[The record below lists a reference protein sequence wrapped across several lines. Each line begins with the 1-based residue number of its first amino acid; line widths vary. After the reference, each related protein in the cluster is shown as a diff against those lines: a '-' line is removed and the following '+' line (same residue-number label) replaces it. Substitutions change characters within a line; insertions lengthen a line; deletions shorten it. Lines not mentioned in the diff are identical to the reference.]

1 MKLRNFINSLQLI
14 LAAAVL
20 VSCFREPGTACDKER
35 ISLEFSCNPGYS
47 IETKS
52 ILSAP
57 GIETKLSSV
66 VVAAYFSKSG
76 KLDKTFVCGS
86 SDRLS
91 LVKDTPYNLYFLAN
105 LENPSALRIPEDEKD
120 MERWEYRIP
129 SYESI
134 NTNGIPSC
142 AKLDARSFSADSDL
156 DIELE
161 RLLCKINVHIS
172 HKGITGKQQNDPALF
187 RNVELHIRNANG
199 LLRPFD
205 GGGSR
210 AAGTTDILSVS
221 DYDPDMSAGVSDFV
235 FYVPENMQGQ
245 LLPNNSDPHKKTEQ
259 SLLSAGENP
268 SLATYVE
275 FTAML
280 EPSAGGIGGSLLYRM
295 YLGRDN
301 VSDFSLK
308 RNEVYN
314 LDVELVPDNLLH
326 PDWKVSHGND
336 WTDTRVLSLLNSV
349 GEVIPD
355 GSAIALRPNHPAVVR
370 LFMNTDGG
378 EQNMFQ
384 KAVNCGYLTEEIE
397 DSFVRLNWASNV
409 VSSDRDFLSLPELLK
424 NDGISISMNSATGEL
439 CFSIDSG
446 ADIEA
451 GKEYE
456 LEFFLSPGRA
466 SHTKKLKLTVLP
478 ECTLETDSCRL
489 YVAQKRKL
497 NVLNALGTYSVEIIS
512 GAECLDIDENDPSV
526 IYGKKEGQAV
536 VSLKS
541 SRPSDDPQIDV
552 SLNVGK
558 IYIYSSWISGAPTTA
573 CIDGAP
579 LDLDITIMDDETG
592 EELDKCDFDPQ
603 RLEMYFPA
611 TVSWSPYGDFSPEV
625 FLDMNPYTM
634 QLCVKKI
641 FNGEKFI
648 LDYAN
653 PGNNYV
659 GSFYIRYKGM
669 PAKEQFDVYLLSPFQ
684 SLGEVPAF
692 NLTSLSDNSSGNSID
707 TRIRLISLPNNTRFE
722 YSGKMKPVIELGERN
737 PRIEESAF
745 HIFFPREEQEK
756 YLGEDIGSQ
765 YVRAIV
771 ANAFS
776 GEEISYDY
784 YVTIVGHFGVG
795 LVFEPVGNDILD
807 AVVRLCW
814 KDCWRSAVT
823 SQGGRGP
830 LSDTNSAGTLDNL
843 FNMRESWKS
852 SWLGGAAHTVRE
864 LWPTMKSRTYENMT
878 LQDCID
884 FMSAYKL
891 EISANESYLIQPYNN
906 DPWKFR
912 NNSNMYI
919 DRNKDSNGKCRWL
932 GCFVP
937 DSEGGRWVDYS
948 Q

>member
-57 GIETKLSSV
+57 GIETKLSSI

-76 KLDKTFVCGS
+76 KLDKTFVCSS

-91 LVKDTPYNLYFLAN
+91 LLKDTSYDLYFLAN
-105 LENPSALRIPEDEKD
+105 LEDPSAIMIPEDEKN
-120 MERWEYRIP
+120 MERLEYRIP

-142 AKLDARSFSADSDL
+142 ARLEARSFSADSEL
-156 DIELE
+156 KIELE

-221 DYDPDMSAGVSDFV
+221 DYDPDMAAGGSDFV

-295 YLGRDN
+295 YLGKDN

-439 CFSIDSG
+439 CFSIDG
-446 ADIEA
+446 GTDIEA

-478 ECTLETDSCRL
+478 ECTLETDSYHF
-489 YVAQKRKL
+489 YVAQKLKL
-497 NVLNALGTYSVEIIS
+497 NVLNALGTYSAEIIS
-512 GAECLDIDENDPSV
+512 GEDCVDIDENDHSV
-526 IYGKKEGQAV
+526 IYGRKAGKV
-536 VSLKS
+536 VASLRS
-541 SRPSDDPQIDV
+541 SRPADDPQID
-552 SLNVGK
+552 LTLDVGN
-558 IYIYSSWISGAPTTA
+558 IYVYSSWVSGAPTTA
-573 CIDGAP
+573 CIDGTP
-579 LDLDITIMDDETG
+579 VDLDIIICDDDDTSK
-592 EELDKCDFDPQ
+592 ELDKSTFDPQ

-611 TVSWSPYGDFSPEV
+611 TVTWTPYGEFSPDV

-634 QLCVKKI
+634 QMSVKKMY
-641 FNGEKFI
+641 GEKFV
-648 LDYAN
+648 LDYIN
-653 PGNNYV
+653 PSNDYA
-659 GSFYIRYKGM
+659 GSFYIQYEGNPR
-669 PAKEQFDVYLLSPFQ
+669 EQFDVYLASPF
-684 SLGEVPAF
+684 SGYYSELGPFA
-692 NLTSLSDNSSGNSID
+692 LTSLADNSGGDSFKAEIG
-707 TRIRLISLPNNTRFE
+707 LISAPGNTRFE
-722 YSGKMKPVIELGERN
+722 YMGKMNPVIGLGERN
-737 PRIEESAF
+737 QRIDVSPF
-745 HIFFPREEQEK
+745 TISFSREEQK
-756 YLGEDIGSQ
+756 KHLAEDIGDQ
-765 YVRAIV
+765 FVRAIV
-771 ANAFS
+771 TNAYS

-784 YVTIVGHFGVG
+784 KITLEGYYGIG

-814 KDCWRSAVT
+814 KDCWRDAV
-823 SQGGRGP
+823 SLNGGRGP
-830 LSDTNSAGTLDNL
+830 LQSANAVGELDGLFKMGSDERLVPYLD
-843 FNMRESWKS
+843 
-852 SWLGGAAHTVRE
+852 GATHTVRE
-864 LWPTMKSRTYENMT
+864 LWPRMKSELCENMT
-878 LQDCID
+878 LQDCLD
-884 FMSAYKL
+884 FMSEHKVKITCNSKYMDTYSGKYRFL
-891 EISANESYLIQPYNN
+891 NNRKMFIEKNE
-906 DPWKFR
+906 
-912 NNSNMYI
+912 
-919 DRNKDSNGKCRWL
+919 DSEGCCRWL

-937 DSEGGRWVDYS
+937 DSEGGRWVEYS

>member
-1 MKLRNFINSLQLI
+1 MNSLQLI

-20 VSCFREPGTACDKER
+20 VSCLREAGTTCDKER

-52 ILSAP
+52 ILSDP

-91 LVKDTPYNLYFLAN
+91 LVRDTPYDLYFLAN
-105 LENPSALRIPEDEKD
+105 LENPSEIRIPEDEKD
-120 MERWEYRIP
+120 MERLEYRIP

-142 AKLDARSFSADSDL
+142 ARLDARSFSADSEL
-156 DIELE
+156 DVELE

-221 DYDPDMSAGVSDFV
+221 DYDPDMAAGGSDFV

-245 LLPNNSDPHKKTEQ
+245 LLPNNLDPQKKTEQ
-259 SLLSAGENP
+259 SLLSAGEDP

-295 YLGRDN
+295 YLGKDN
-301 VSDFSLK
+301 VSDFSLE

-336 WTDTRVLSLLNSV
+336 WTDTRVLQLLNSI

-370 LFMNTDGG
+370 LFMNTDG
-378 EQNMFQ
+378 EKENMFR
-384 KAVNCGYLTEEIE
+384 KAVNCGYRTEEIE

-409 VSSDRDFLSLPELLK
+409 VSSDWSSLTLPDLLR
-424 NDGISISMNSATGEL
+424 NDGISVSLNSDTGEL
-439 CFSIDSG
+439 SFSIDG
-446 ADIEA
+446 GTDIVP

-456 LEFFLSPGRA
+456 LEFFLSPGRE
-466 SHTKKLKLTVLP
+466 SHTKRLKLTVLP
-478 ECTLETDSCRL
+478 ECVLETDSPRF
-489 YVAQKRKL
+489 YIAQKRKL
-497 NVLNALGTYSVEIIS
+497 KVLNALGTYSVEIIS
-512 GAECLDIDENDPSV
+512 GMDCVDIDENDPTV
-526 IYGKKEGQAV
+526 IYGKKEGKV
-536 VSLKS
+536 VASLRS
-541 SRPSDDPQIDV
+541 DRPSDDPHIDV
-552 SLNVGK
+552 TLKVVKLN
-558 IYIYSSWISGAPTTA
+558 IYCPWSEAAPTTV

-579 LDLDITIMDDETG
+579 ADLDIHICDYETR
-592 EELDKCDFDPQ
+592 EELDKWDFDPQ
-603 RLEMYFPA
+603 RLEMYYPA
-611 TVSWSPYGDFSPEV
+611 TVTWEPYGDFSTEV
-625 FLDMNPYTM
+625 FLDLNPYTM
-634 QLCVKKI
+634 QLSVKKLY
-641 FNGEKFI
+641 GEKFI
-648 LDYAN
+648 MDYAN
-653 PGNNYV
+653 PDNNYA
-659 GSFYIRYKGM
+659 GSFYMQYNRGPNYKYD
-669 PAKEQFDVYLLSPFQ
+669 FYLKSPFNKYPYGLTQ
-684 SLGEVPAF
+684 FV
-692 NLTSLSDNSSGNSID
+692 LTSLSDNSSGNSFNTNIGL
-707 TRIRLISLPNNTRFE
+707 TSASGNTRFE
-722 YSGKMKPVIELGERN
+722 YSGKMN
-737 PRIEESAF
+737 PRMEMGAKLRNIDYSEFNIS
-745 HIFFPREEQEK
+745 FPREEQEK
-756 YLGEDIGSQ
+756 YLAEDIGDQ
-765 YVRAIV
+765 YIRAIV
-771 ANAFS
+771 TNAYS
-776 GEEISYDY
+776 GEEISYDFPY
-784 YVTIVGHFGVG
+784 TIEGHYGIG

-814 KDCWRSAVT
+814 KDCWRNAIT
-823 SQGGRGP
+823 MHDGRGSL
-830 LSDTNSAGTLDNL
+830 LSANAVGELDGL
-843 FNMRESWKS
+843 FKMRKDWRY
-852 SWLGGAAHTVRE
+852 SWLDGAAHTVRE
-864 LWPTMKSRTYENMT
+864 LWPETESVRYENMT

-884 FMSAYKL
+884 FMAGHKV
-891 EISANESYLIQPYNN
+891 EITYNSSYLSLYSGNYRFSKNIG
-906 DPWKFR
+906 
-912 NNSNMYI
+912 MYI
-919 DRNKDSNGKCRWL
+919 DKNEDSQGNCRWL

-937 DSEGGRWVDYS
+937 DGEGGRLVDYS